1 MSSMPRFQLALNV
14 DDLDAAVAYY
24 SNLFGATVAKREPG
38 YANFALSKPPL
49 KLVLIENPGAG
60 ERINH
65 LGVEAFD
72 DADVEKVKNRLQKA
86 ELASLVEDDVDC
98 CYTRQSKVWAHEPDG
113 IDWEWYRVTDEGG
126 KSPPCPA

>member
-1 MSSMPRFQLALNV
+1 MRFQLALNV
-14 DDLDAAVAYY
+14 NDIE
-24 SNLFGATVAKREPG
+24 VAKSFYSKVFGVPPSKERAG
-38 YANFALSKPPL
+38 YANFALSEPPL

-98 CYTRQSKVWAHEPDG
+98 CYARQSKVWAHEPDG